1 MKKRWAGNREIRN
14 RFAYRLIYGGGK
26 WTDEGRV
33 LTFRITRWRKKGR
46 MRWMQ
51 WKLDVNHGNT
61 LTPVLFHYIFISFLF
76 LFPFFFLF
84 FLSSDNSFSSFIL
97 NSGIPEFI
105 PEVCWRN
112 NNSDHVAIII
122 FTVFFL
128 FLLLLF
134 GENVTQSLRRMWIG
148 SGGYVMKT
156 EPRATDKNEAIFSIA
171 YVNPNLQANN
181 F

>member
-1 MKKRWAGNREIRN
+1 MDGWG
-14 RFAYRLIYGGGK
+14 
-26 WTDEGRV
+26 EG
-33 LTFRITRWRKKGR
+33 
-46 MRWMQ
+46 
-51 WKLDVNHGNT
+51 LDVSDYKVKEERADAMDAMEAGCQPWQHPHPRFIP
-61 LTPVLFHYIFISFLF
+61 LHFH
-76 LFPFFFLF
+76 LFPFPFSLFLSF
-84 FLSSDNSFSSFIL
+84 FLSSDNGFSSFIR

-128 FLLLLF
+128 LLLLLF

>member
-1 MKKRWAGNREIRN
+1 MEAAN
-14 RFAYRLIYGGGK
+14 
-26 WTDEGRV
+26 
-33 LTFRITRWRKKGR
+33 GR
-46 MRWMQ
+46 MRGGSWRFGLQGEGRKGGCDGCNGSWMS
-51 WKLDVNHGNT
+51 T
-61 LTPVLFHYIFISFLF
+61 MATPSPPFYSITFSSLSFSF
-76 LFPFFFLF
+76 FPFSFFY
-84 FLSSDNSFSSFIL
+84 FLSSDNGFSSFIR

-171 YVNPNLQANN
+171 DVNPNLQANN

>member
-84 FLSSDNSFSSFIL
+84 FCQVIMAFRHSSE
-97 NSGIPEFI
+97 IPEFRNSYRKCVEGTTI
-105 PEVCWRN
+105 PTTW
-112 NNSDHVAIII
+112 
-122 FTVFFL
+122 
-128 FLLLLF
+128 LLLF
-134 GENVTQSLRRMWIG
+134 YGVFSSPSASLRRECD
-148 SGGYVMKT
+148 SVSK
-156 EPRATDKNEAIFSIA
+156 AN
-171 YVNPNLQANN
+171 VNRKWRICDENGTKSNR
-181 F
+181 